1 MKTMGLLPLE
11 FTDDLSRVQR
21 SVADTLS
28 NFSFECIGSSQT
40 DDEIVIAGSLK
51 EFGRLLST
59 IEDERDRMLE
69 RASATFIE
77 PIEKFR
83 REQIGGAKEVKK
95 KFDKET
101 TRFCQSL
108 ERHLNLSTKKS
119 ENHLQEAD
127 ASLEM
132 EQRHFF
138 QASSEYVLKLQEV
151 NERKK
156 FEFVETV
163 ITCSLPF
170 PESPVFSVLSFMYGW
185 LTFYHQ
191 GHEVAKEFKSIIT
204 DLQIRLQRTRAN
216 YETTQNETESLMNKM
231 LEKLQDSGSL
241 NKMYTR
247 QGYLFLME
255 KKAFGTSWAKH
266 FCQYDKENKRFTM
279 IQYNQTIAKII
290 STEEITLK
298 ECIRRMSDSIDKR
311 FCFDIIPVEKPNCLY
326 TFQALSEEDRKL
338 WLDAMDGKEPI
349 QLNPTLAGK
358 PLPQQQEDCHLD
370 DLGFTFVQKCIHVI
384 EKRGLEDQGLY
395 RVVGVAS
402 KVNRLI
408 QLCLDRRKISDNNEI
423 YDFDSTD
430 EWETKT
436 ITSALKTYFR
446 NLPEPLMT
454 FRLHIAF
461 IAAAKHE
468 NKVQRIEAIHCLVHK
483 LPALNLEMLELLVK
497 HLCKVANHCEKN
509 LMTVSNLGVCFGPT
523 LLRPEE
529 ETVAAIMDIKF
540 GNVVVELLI
549 ENCDKIFGTK
559 PENGFQTLQRSSPS
573 GAITP
578 MNASAYVT
586 PMGANNSPLY
596 GRLQYDNNSTY
607 AQIRGGPTRS
617 TSQDQLM
624 VMTNPMLQHQYRRP
638 LYQHSLSHASHQ
650 MTASFPPPPNTLT
663 YAQSIQSLPQQ
674 HYVQYP
680 TNGPQQQSL
689 QRAVR
694 PIAIYNQW
702 NGPPNVVAL
711 GTGSPQMHQMIDNN
725 HKEKS
730 PTASSGSA
738 DSLLNTYTQSSQVQN
753 TSPNNNTSPPN
764 TYPNTKSFYNYRQQI
779 ISAPSVQ
786 NIPINFRKVRTRYA
800 CVGENDSELSFE
812 PNMIITNV
820 RQSREPGWLE
830 GCLNGKTGL
839 IPENYV
845 EFLD

>member
-1 MKTMGLLPLE
+1 
-11 FTDDLSRVQR
+11 
-21 SVADTLS
+21 
-28 NFSFECIGSSQT
+28 
-40 DDEIVIAGSLK
+40 
-51 EFGRLLST
+51 
-59 IEDERDRMLE
+59 
-69 RASATFIE
+69 
-77 PIEKFR
+77 
-83 REQIGGAKEVKK
+83 
-95 KFDKET
+95 
-101 TRFCQSL
+101 
-108 ERHLNLSTKKS
+108 
-119 ENHLQEAD
+119 
-127 ASLEM
+127 M

-163 ITCSLPF
+163 
-170 PESPVFSVLSFMYGW
+170 LSFMYGW

-191 GHEVAKEFKSIIT
+191 GHEVAKEFKSLLN

-231 LEKLQDSGSL
+231 LEVRKNKLQDSGSL

-311 FCFDIIPVEKPNCLY
+311 FCFDIIPVEKPNVLY

-338 WLDAMDGKEPI
+338 WLDAMDGKEPT
-349 QLNPTLAGK
+349 QLNPSLTSKG
-358 PLPQQQEDCHLD
+358 LPQRTEDCLLD
-370 DLGFTFVQKCIHVI
+370 DLGFSFVQKCIQVI

-402 KVNRLI
+402 KVNKLI
-408 QLCLDRRKISDNNEI
+408 QLSLDRRKISDNNEI
-423 YDFDSTD
+423 YDFDTD

-446 NLPEPLMT
+446 NLPEPVMS
-454 FRLHIAF
+454 FRLHTAF
-461 IAAAKHE
+461 IAAAKYE

-483 LPALNLEMLELLVK
+483 LPSVNYEMLELLIK
-497 HLCKVANHCEKN
+497 HLCKVANQCEKN

-549 ENCDKIFGTK
+549 DNCDKIFGSK
-559 PENGFQTLQRSSPS
+559 PENGFPTQQRSSPL

-578 MNASAYVT
+578 MNSSPYV
-586 PMGANNSPLY
+586 PQMGANNPNNSPIY
-596 GRLQYDNNSTY
+596 GRIPLQYDNNSTY
-607 AQIRGGPTRS
+607 AQIRGPTRS
-617 TSQDQLM
+617 TSQDQLAGI
-624 VMTNPMLQHQYRRP
+624 TNPTGQHQYRRP
-638 LYQHSLSHASHQ
+638 LYQHSLSHTNSHQ
-650 MTASFPPPPNTLT
+650 MTASYPPPPSTLT

-680 TNGPQQQSL
+680 NGPQQSL
-689 QRAVR
+689 QRPVR
-694 PIAIYNQW
+694 PMVYNQW
-702 NGPPNVVAL
+702 NGPPNVML
-711 GTGSPQMHQMIDNN
+711 GACSASHHSQQQQQHQQQQQLHQIIDN

-730 PTASSGSA
+730 PTTSSSSA
-738 DSLLNTYTQSSQVQN
+738 DSLLNSLSQTPSTQVVQN
-753 TSPNNNTSPPN
+753 SSPNNTSSN
-764 TYPNTKSFYNYRQQI
+764 NSYSSSQKSFYNYRQQLMTT
-779 ISAPSVQ
+779 PSVQ

-820 RQSREPGWLE
+820 RPSREPGWLE

-845 EFLD
+845 EYLD